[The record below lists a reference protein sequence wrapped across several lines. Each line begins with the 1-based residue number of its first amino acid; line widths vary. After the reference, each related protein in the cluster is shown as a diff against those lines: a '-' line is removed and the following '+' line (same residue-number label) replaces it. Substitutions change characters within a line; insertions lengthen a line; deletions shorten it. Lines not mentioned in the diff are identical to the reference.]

1 MRPISFFC
9 ATIILGIGCES
20 AIPLVTAAEQPLAII
35 VPANQ
40 AKLSL
45 GKSTLAAIY
54 RRKKFYWEDGTK
66 IQPVNLPADHPARY
80 IFSQAIL
87 GYAPEELEQYWN
99 DRYFHGVLP
108 PYVLT
113 SEEAVLRFVAE
124 TPGAIGYV
132 PYCDAD
138 ERVAIVLVI
147 TAKGHV
153 SASANEI
160 SCPPTA
166 LPTPQ

>member
-1 MRPISFFC
+1 VRPISFLHAAITLLMWGGC
-9 ATIILGIGCES
+9 AISPGW
-20 AIPLVTAAEQPLAII
+20 AAEEPLAVI
-35 VPANQ
+35 VPVNQ
-40 AKLSL
+40 AKLSI
-45 GKSTLAAIY
+45 GKSELAAIY

-66 IQPVNLPADHPARY
+66 IQPVNLPAGSPARR

-113 SEEAVLRFVAE
+113 SEEAVLRFVSE

-138 ERVAIVLVI
+138 KRVTIVLVI
-147 TAKGHV
+147 SAKGHV
-153 SASANEI
+153 SGSSTEI
-160 SCPPTA
+160 SCA
-166 LPTPQ
+166 K

>member
-1 MRPISFFC
+1 MWGGCAIS
-9 ATIILGIGCES
+9 LS
-20 AIPLVTAAEQPLAII
+20 WAAEEPLAVI
-35 VPANQ
+35 VSANQ
-40 AKLSL
+40 TRLSM
-45 GKSTLAAIY
+45 GKSELAAIY
-54 RRKKFYWEDGTK
+54 RRRKFYWEDGTK
-66 IQPVNLPADHPARY
+66 IEPVNRSADSPTRR

-108 PYVLT
+108 PYVLS

-138 ERVAIVLVI
+138 KRVTVVLVI
-147 TAKGHV
+147 SAKGH
-153 SASANEI
+153 ASGSSTDI
-160 SCPPTA
+160 SCPK
-166 LPTPQ
+166 